1 MPAIFLLLAACGG
14 GSSGGDGSSASG
26 NSVPVAN
33 AGLDQNITVGV
44 PVELDGSASS
54 DADGDALT
62 YSWALTS
69 KPNGSS
75 ALLASPTSESP
86 TFVPDLAGSYA
97 LSLTVNDGKRDSATS
112 SLTLE
117 AVSSNSAPVANA
129 GRGQNV
135 LVGATVELDGSTSSD
150 ADGDALTYSWALI
163 SKPSGSSAA
172 LASPTS
178 VSPTFVADLSGSYV
192 TSLIVNDGNLNSV
205 ASTVTVE
212 AATDNAAP
220 IAGTGP
226 DRSVIIGTT
235 VELDGSASSDADG
248 DALTYSWALT
258 SKPNGSSAL
267 LSSPTSV
274 SPTFVPDLTGSYV
287 ASLTVNDGKEESLAA
302 IVELTASF
310 NDTSGPT
317 VSAITVNPSTVDV
330 SVSSQSV
337 TATVVVN
344 DATGVD
350 LNRLPRPYWYNVD
363 DLQGTRIN
371 GTWELVAGD
380 SKEATLRSKISIPAG
395 AKPGDWLVGST
406 AFYDVL
412 GYSSTNGGYSQSF
425 IVKSF

>member
-135 LVGATVELDGSTSSD
+135 LVGATVELDGST
-150 ADGDALTYSWALI
+150 
-163 SKPSGSSAA
+163 
-172 LASPTS
+172 
-178 VSPTFVADLSGSYV
+178 
-192 TSLIVNDGNLNSV
+192 
-205 ASTVTVE
+205 
-212 AATDNAAP
+212 
-220 IAGTGP
+220 
-226 DRSVIIGTT
+226 
-235 VELDGSASSDADG
+235 SSDADG

>member
-310 NDTSGPT
+310 NDTSGPRGI
-317 VSAITVNPSTVDV
+317 V
-330 SVSSQSV
+330 
-337 TATVVVN
+337 
-344 DATGVD
+344 
-350 LNRLPRPYWYNVD
+350 
-363 DLQGTRIN
+363 
-371 GTWELVAGD
+371 
-380 SKEATLRSKISIPAG
+380 EARG
-395 AKPGDWLVGST
+395 
-406 AFYDVL
+406 
-412 GYSSTNGGYSQSF
+412 
-425 IVKSF
+425 